1 MPGYPFRGF
10 ASNTKEPA
18 VYELL
23 LPSGFGDAVSDIE
36 NVYNFSAFAEPFADL
51 HCPSTHGLAYSKLN
65 GHVYATCSD
74 VGVMELDI
82 ASKVPVRLHRDAP
95 GNQLFTTP
103 DENYVVVVDKS
114 GDSVHVIVPG
124 EPGAA
129 SSKSLPSVHAQG
141 GNPDKVA
148 FFEMDDGSW
157 RMYVSLTDNFHT
169 LPDDTLEGDSGVGWV
184 DLDVVY
190 ANQNEAQNLT
200 KVPGAGAVTRKG
212 PYTYRSITTTGS
224 RVATITHHPVDGV
237 ALING
242 HTAEL
247 EGVAPTNQGVTR
259 VVHVPMAAQMC
270 SA

>member
-1 MPGYPFRGF
+1 
-10 ASNTKEPA
+10 
-18 VYELL
+18 
-23 LPSGFGDAVSDIE
+23 
-36 NVYNFSAFAEPFADL
+36 
-51 HCPSTHGLAYSKLN
+51 
-65 GHVYATCSD
+65 
-74 VGVMELDI
+74 
-82 ASKVPVRLHRDAP
+82 VPVRLHRDAP